1 MLRIAVLGVA
11 TVAFAAVLAGGAGAD
26 EPKPEA
32 GMAGKVTASAGFDK
46 QHGPHSQV
54 ECTVTSGG
62 ANTNL
67 DCDDPFPNNEP
78 DIEVDSIDAG
88 HMIASSNDYGTCCD
102 QFYTTFDG
110 GATWTTGNMSRNN
123 PQQTGS
129 DPVTAIDRKHGV
141 AIHSSLNYSFQ
152 LPTGETCRGDLTS
165 RRRMTEASRGIPPS
179 SLTPGSDAT
188 RRTRSCSTTRSGS
201 SPITLRRRPTTDGR
215 T

>member
-54 ECTVTSGG
+54 ECTVTSAARTRTLTATTRSRTTSRTSRSTRSTG
-62 ANTNL
+62 AHDRQLERLRDVLRPVLHDVRRGCDL
-67 DCDDPFPNNEP
+67 D
-78 DIEVDSIDAG
+78 
-88 HMIASSNDYGTCCD
+88 D
-102 QFYTTFDG
+102 QEH
-110 GATWTTGNMSRNN
+110 ARNN

-141 AIHSSLNYSFQ
+141 AIHSSLNYRSSFR
-152 LPTGETCRGDLTS
+152 PA
-165 RRRMTEASRGIPPS
+165 RRAA
-179 SLTPGSDAT
+179 AT
-188 RRTRSCSTTRSGS
+188 
-201 SPITLRRRPTTDGR
+201 
-215 T
+215 